1 MNREQ
6 AIKEVGKRILKPI
19 YWCLVTSAAT
29 FISSPFVWIWFGW
42 TLFWKVSLTGF
53 VAMWIFYGLDNL
65 VKKTVSELIDERL
78 KEKEQGKSFKDKLK
92 EKLNNSTNQ

>member
-6 AIKEVGKRILKPI
+6 AIKQVAKPILRPI
-19 YWCLVTSAAT
+19 YWLLFASLVT

-42 TLFWKVSLTGF
+42 SLFWKLALTGF
-53 VAMWIFYGLDNL
+53 SGMVIFNGVDNF
-65 VKKTVSELIDERL
+65 VKKTVSEVIDVRL
-78 KEKEQGKSFKDKLK
+78 KEKEQAKSFKDKLK